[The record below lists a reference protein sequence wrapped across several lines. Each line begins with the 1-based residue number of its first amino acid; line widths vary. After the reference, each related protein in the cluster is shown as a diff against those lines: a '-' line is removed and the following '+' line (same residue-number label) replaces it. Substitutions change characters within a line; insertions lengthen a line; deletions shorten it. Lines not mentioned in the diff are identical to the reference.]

1 MFLIYNE
8 TNIFNYVP
16 NKKKINTDE
25 NIKKIK
31 RVIFGI
37 FIFSILT

>member
-8 TNIFNYVP
+8 TNILNYVL

-25 NIKKIK
+25 NIKKFK

-37 FIFSILT
+37 FHFSILT